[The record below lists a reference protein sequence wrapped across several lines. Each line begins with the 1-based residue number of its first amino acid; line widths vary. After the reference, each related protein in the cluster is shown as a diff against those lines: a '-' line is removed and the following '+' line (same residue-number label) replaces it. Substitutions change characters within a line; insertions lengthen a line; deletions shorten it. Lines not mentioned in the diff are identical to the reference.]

1 VNLLVLYLLLLKAT
15 ATAFSG
21 LSSIPVIHDDL
32 VVRRHLLTDR
42 QLNAAVVVGQSTP
55 GPMGIYVVS
64 VGYFVAGVPG
74 AVVAWL
80 AVVTPALGVIGLL
93 RYVSRKADSPRVRGV
108 LQAVV
113 ISSAGLLLGV
123 TFPLARDAVTGVVPL
138 LIALGCLAVLVLAPR
153 VDTAWVILGSVCIAL
168 AASFARVL

>member
-1 VNLLVLYLLLLKAT
+1 MNLGLLYLLLLKAT
-15 ATAFSG
+15 GTAFSG
-21 LSSIPVIHDDL
+21 LSSLPILHQDL
-32 VVRRHLLTDR
+32 VVKRHLLADR
-42 QLNAAVVVGQSTP
+42 QLNAALVVGQSTP

-74 AVVAWL
+74 AIVAWL

-93 RYVSRKADSPRVRGV
+93 RYLSRRADSPRVRGV

-123 TFPLARDAVTGVVPL
+123 TIPLARDAVTGVVPL
-138 LIALGCLAVLVLAPR
+138 VIALGSLALLVLAPR
-153 VDTAWVILGSVCIAL
+153 VDTAWVVIGSVCVAL
-168 AASFARVL
+168 AASFAHVL

>member
-1 VNLLVLYLLLLKAT
+1 VNLALLYLLLLKAT
-15 ATAFSG
+15 GTAFSG
-21 LSSIPVIHDDL
+21 LSSLPVLQYDL
-32 VVRRHLLTDR
+32 VVKRHLLTDR

-74 AVVAWL
+74 AIAGWL

-93 RYVSRKADSPRVRGV
+93 RYLSRKADSPRVRGV

-123 TFPLARDAVTGVVPL
+123 TLPLARDAVTGPVPFL
-138 LIALGCLAVLVLAPR
+138 VALSSLAVLVLAPR
-153 VDTAWVILGSVCIAL
+153 VDTAWVVVGSVCVAL
-168 AASFARVL
+168 AASYARML